1 VRVDERLAVRNGR
14 VEEAS
19 ADRSEGLGVRVRVGG
34 AWGFAATRDTSRD
47 GAERALARAL
57 AVAEA
62 QPTAAGRPR
71 VVEPAARGHWAGPC
85 IVDPF
90 SLSLEY
96 KLELLTTAELALRVD
111 PRLVR
116 TEAGSVATRIEQAF
130 ASTDGAAC
138 TQVRTEC
145 GGGLS
150 AVAVEGDELQIR
162 SFPSAHG
169 GHVAQAGWEHFE
181 ALDLVHH
188 AERTGQRGQVELRS
202 APPGP
207 GRAGRRSCLGPEQ
220 LGPADPRVDRPRARA
235 RPHPA
240 RRGGVRRTSWVQEH
254 DLVEPLRYGSEHL
267 TITADA
273 TIPGR
278 AGHVR
283 LDDEGNG
290 RAAHDADRRAA
301 SCGPR

>member
-1 VRVDERLAVRNGR
+1 VTPPLHDLVELMGRGRGPLLVRRGAPRRARRRAPGR
-14 VEEAS
+14 AQ
-19 ADRSEGLGVRVRVGG
+19 RPRRGGLRRPLRGAGRPRRVGG

-130 ASTDGAAC
+130 ASTDGARARRC
-138 TQVRTEC
+138 
-145 GGGLS
+145 
-150 AVAVEGDELQIR
+150 A
-162 SFPSAHG
+162 
-169 GHVAQAGWEHFE
+169 
-181 ALDLVHH
+181 
-188 AERTGQRGQVELRS
+188 RS
-202 APPGP
+202 AA
-207 GRAGRRSCLGPEQ
+207 AG
-220 LGPADPRVDRPRARA
+220 
-235 RPHPA
+235 
-240 RRGGVRRTSWVQEH
+240 
-254 DLVEPLRYGSEHL
+254 
-267 TITADA
+267 
-273 TIPGR
+273 
-278 AGHVR
+278 
-283 LDDEGNG
+283 
-290 RAAHDADRRAA
+290 
-301 SCGPR
+301 